1 MHRLDDVAPDVIAR
15 AYDTE
20 IQLRTGW
27 TDAELAAQSPDT
39 IERLRWRLTV
49 ESLWSEE
56 AARILYSP
64 LSPTKDAKANAAQY
78 KAHAAAQSIHD
89 LLFPKGD

>member
-1 MHRLDDVAPDVIAR
+1 MGDASPEVIAR

-27 TDAELAAQSPDT
+27 TDAELAAQSPAT

-49 ESLWSEE
+49 DSLWSDE
-56 AARILYSP
+56 AAKTLYSP
-64 LSPTKDAKANAAQY
+64 LALTKDAKANAAQY
-78 KAHAAAQSIHD
+78 KAHAAAKSIHD